1 LRPDLREGF
10 ATRKL
15 SPTEVAAMNSRDLAS
30 IERLK
35 EMQVYEQEALKSL
48 LRIDDGKP
56 VKIVKDG
63 AENSEEAT
71 QEASTYPA
79 IDLDMIIF
87 DVDENESAS
96 TSQVGNPTQATQ
108 LDSSGSISL
117 REQRIP
123 NSRPLSIASSSALPR
138 PYLTAESDL
147 VNGVT
152 DSQMAR
158 FTNPSTPTHVSL
170 ARADDDEMEQDDDS
184 SESLLEALVEQY
196 YDNHVENGSV
206 WTATSSKHQA
216 DSITEDTFRRA
227 RTVWQGEVCA
237 SITISLDCRLIH
249 CFIRFTIQPITLIPL
264 PKSML
269 DKQQVPTAAHTRE
282 SGH

>member
-1 LRPDLREGF
+1 
-10 ATRKL
+10 
-15 SPTEVAAMNSRDLAS
+15 M
-30 IERLK
+30 
-35 EMQVYEQEALKSL
+35 YEQEALKSL

-170 ARADDDEMEQDDDS
+170 ARADDDEMEQDDDT